1 MHEATYGD
9 ESLTEHSLGDIKVN
23 KLSYQ
28 LLQLSN
34 KLQSYNNATEHCDK
48 EAMGKAIADNL
59 PSILKEL
66 NSLGE
71 KLK

>member
-1 MHEATYGD
+1 M
-9 ESLTEHSLGDIKVN
+9 N

-34 KLQSYNNATEHCDK
+34 KLQSFSNATEHCDK
-48 EAMGKAIADNL
+48 EALKRAIEDNL